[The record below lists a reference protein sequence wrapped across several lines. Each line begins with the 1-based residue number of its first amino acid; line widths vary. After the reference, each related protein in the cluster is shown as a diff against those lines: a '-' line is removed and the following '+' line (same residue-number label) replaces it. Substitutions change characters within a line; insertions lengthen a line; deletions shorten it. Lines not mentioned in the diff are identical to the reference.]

1 MVMQTQLNCAH
12 FRNFTRNL
20 SPEFGTCYTL
30 NSADEEDRTG
40 PYMVTKSGVFHGKCN
55 VSW

>member
-30 NSADEEDRTG
+30 NSADKE
-40 PYMVTKSGVFHGKCN
+40 VTKSGVFHGKCN
-55 VSW
+55 VLW